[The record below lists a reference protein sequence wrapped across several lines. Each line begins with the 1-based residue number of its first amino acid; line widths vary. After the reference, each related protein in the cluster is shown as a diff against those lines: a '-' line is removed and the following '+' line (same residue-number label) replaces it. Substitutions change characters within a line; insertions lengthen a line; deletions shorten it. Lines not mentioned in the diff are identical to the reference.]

1 MGMFDWFFGTRRD
14 HDKLEFAR
22 RVAVESRAQ
31 VWQQIAVRAG
41 RLGSLP
47 EAQAYIR
54 VRARRVVRLQL
65 MRLVDRNGWLSV
77 EREQEILE
85 RALVILAGHFV
96 GPMLRV
102 QTAVA
107 AVRRAA

>member
-1 MGMFDWFFGTRRD
+1 MEMFDWIFGTRRD
-14 HDKLEFAR
+14 RDMLEFAR

-31 VWQQIAVRAG
+31 VWPQIAVRAG

-54 VRARRVVRLQL
+54 VRSKRVVRLQL

-85 RALVILAGHFV
+85 RALVILAGHFA

-102 QTAVA
+102 QPAVA
-107 AVRRAA
+107 PVRRAA

>member
-1 MGMFDWFFGTRRD
+1 
-14 HDKLEFAR
+14 
-22 RVAVESRAQ
+22 
-31 VWQQIAVRAG
+31 
-41 RLGSLP
+41 
-47 EAQAYIR
+47 
-54 VRARRVVRLQL
+54 

-102 QTAVA
+102 QPAVA
-107 AVRRAA
+107 PVRRAA